1 MKTISNQKMLP
12 ARMEQITSAIR
23 CQVCQCTLIRGMLKM
38 VDECKRAVPCSTVV
52 DIDLSRALG

>member
-1 MKTISNQKMLP
+1 MLP

-23 CQVCQCTLIRGMLKM
+23 CQVCQGTLIRGMLKM